1 MKTALMES
9 IVMAMPVLKEE
20 ENIWRIYLM
29 PELEQSLVRS
39 LVTLQFM
46 MVCNTNNSQGY
57 NQNFVNV
64 CSDMHLVN
72 ILQ

>member
-1 MKTALMES
+1 MKKALMES
-9 IVMAMPVLKEE
+9 IVMVMPVLKEE

-29 PELEQSLVRS
+29 PELEHSLVRS

-46 MVCNTNNSQGY
+46 MVCNNINSQGY
-57 NQNFVNV
+57 NQNFVSV
-64 CSDMHLVN
+64 CSNMHLVN